1 MINYCYDED
10 IPKSKPKKCF
20 RKNIPE
26 ILGYICAMSIGNPTL
41 FMVILGATPPGRTIE
56 QHDVFFG
63 INQEIKSLKPD
74 MYDFWNDAGQL
85 HIDSYRAV
93 TRIDNFEIKIVEK
106 SVLSDQKLKLFFIN
120 LGGYL
125 PKYPEEHHFKILVV
139 AETMA
144 EAVKKAK
151 QTAFYNQYGFKGAE
165 SHIDDKHALD
175 VDDMHKVTDL
185 LPKHITEQYGIQ
197 ITPLALTTEDDEWQV
212 GYLKLGLR

>member
-1 MINYCYDED
+1 MTTN
-10 IPKSKPKKCF
+10 P
-20 RKNIPE
+20 
-26 ILGYICAMSIGNPTL
+26 PTL

-63 INQEIKSLKPD
+63 IGHDIKTLKPD
-74 MYDFWNDAGQL
+74 MYTFWDNAGQL

-93 TRIDNFEIKIVEK
+93 TRVDNFEIKIVEK
-106 SVLSDQKLKLFFIN
+106 NALAAQKQKLFFIN

-125 PKYPEEHHFKILVV
+125 PKDPEEYHFKILVV

-151 QTAFYNQYGFKGAE
+151 QTAFYKQYGFKGAE

-185 LPKHITEQYGIQ
+185 LPEHIKAKYALQ
-197 ITPLALTTEDDEWQV
+197 ITPLPIAEEDDAWQV
-212 GYLKLGLR
+212 GYVKLGPK